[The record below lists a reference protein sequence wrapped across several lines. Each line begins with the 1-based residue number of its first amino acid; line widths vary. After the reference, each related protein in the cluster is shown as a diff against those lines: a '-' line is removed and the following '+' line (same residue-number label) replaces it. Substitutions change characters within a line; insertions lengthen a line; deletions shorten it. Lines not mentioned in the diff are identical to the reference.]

1 MTVTVATV
9 AQGRVI
15 RCDGCEQIVPWWSF
29 TKTVLAAAA
38 LALVRD
44 GRLQLDHRL
53 DGRRFTLRQLL
64 QHRAG
69 VVNYGALAA
78 YHRAVESNEE
88 PWTVPELLRKADA
101 GELLFAP
108 GEGWDYSNIGYLFVR
123 QMVESAC
130 GASLDD
136 ALQRLIFRPLD
147 IGGPRIAMTREDLA
161 DVAMG
166 TATSY
171 HPGWVY
177 HGLLVGR
184 VDHAALTLDR
194 VQTTDLLP
202 CHLREAMCAVHPLGG
217 PLQGRPWQTTGY
229 GLGLMIGTGPEG
241 QHVLGHTGGGPGSTI
256 AVYRN
261 DESGCTAAAFSPG
274 DDTNVVE
281 SAACDAVRP
290 KF

>member
-9 AQGRVI
+9 AQGRVVQ
-15 RCDGCEQIVPWWSF
+15 RDGCEQIVPWWSF

-44 GRLQLDHRL
+44 GRLHLDDRVQ
-53 DGRRFTLRQLL
+53 GRSFTLRQLL

-69 VVNYGALAA
+69 VANYGGLAA
-78 YHRAVESNEE
+78 YHRAVDNDEE
-88 PWTVPELLRKADA
+88 PWSVPDLLRKADA

-123 QMVESAC
+123 QMIETAC

-136 ALQRLIFRPLD
+136 ALQRLIFHPLD
-147 IGGPRIAMTREDLA
+147 IHGPRIAMTRDDLA
-161 DVAMG
+161 AVAMG
-166 TATSY
+166 AAGSY

-184 VDHAALTLDR
+184 LDHAALTLDR
-194 VQTTDLLP
+194 LLTTDLLP
-202 CHLREAMCAVHPLGG
+202 RHLRDAMCAAHPLGG

-229 GLGLMIGTGPEG
+229 GLGLMIGTGPVG
-241 QHVLGHTGGGPGSTI
+241 QKVLGHTGGGPGSTI

-261 DESGCTAAAFSPG
+261 DESGCTAAAFLPG
-274 DDTNVVE
+274 EDTNAVE
-281 SAACDAVRP
+281 SVAFDAVRP
-290 KF
+290 IF

>member
-1 MTVTVATV
+1 MTATVAIV
-9 AQGRVI
+9 AQGRVV
-15 RCDGCEQIVPWWSF
+15 RRDGCGQIVPWWSF

-44 GRLQLDHRL
+44 GRLHLDDRMQ
-53 DGRRFTLRQLL
+53 GRSFTLRQLL

-69 VVNYGALAA
+69 VANYGGLAA
-78 YHRAVESNEE
+78 YHRAVDNDEE

-108 GEGWDYSNIGYLFVR
+108 GEGWDYSNIGYLLVR
-123 QMVESAC
+123 QLIENAC

-147 IGGPRIAMTREDLA
+147 IGGPRIATTRADLA
-161 DVAMG
+161 HVAIG

-184 VDHAALTLDR
+184 LDHAALTLDR
-194 VQTTDLLP
+194 LLTTDLLP
-202 CHLREAMCAVHPLGG
+202 RHLRDAMCAVHPLGG
-217 PLQGRPWQTTGY
+217 PLEGRPWQTTGY
-229 GLGLMIGTGPEG
+229 GLGLMIGTGVGG

-261 DESGCTAAAFSPG
+261 DQSGCTAAAFSPG
-274 DDTNVVE
+274 DDTNAVE
-281 SAACDAVRP
+281 SAALDAVRP